1 MVLLAPTPV
10 LCSIV
15 LPATS
20 VTIILISSL
29 LLLVNTR
36 LKRFCVGFGI
46 ARAARS
52 GEAVV
57 PELNFGVITEVI
69 LAAVATVT
77 VKLQVA
83 LLPVAS
89 VALQKMVLVPTF
101 NATPARD
108 VFVVLNGP
116 FALFILY
123 NREAKLQLSVA
134 VALNSVPDIIYLFG
148 DVALVILVAFGLQV
162 TIGL

>member
-10 LCSIV
+10 LFSIV

-29 LLLVNTR
+29 LLLVNNR

-46 ARAARS
+46 ALADRS
-52 GEAVV
+52 GTGVV
-57 PELNFGVITEVI
+57 PELIFGATTEVT
-69 LAAVATVT
+69 LAAIDTVT

-89 VALQKMVLVPTF
+89 VALQ
-101 NATPARD
+101 
-108 VFVVLNGP
+108 
-116 FALFILY
+116 
-123 NREAKLQLSVA
+123 
-134 VALNSVPDIIYLFG
+134 
-148 DVALVILVAFGLQV
+148 
-162 TIGL
+162 